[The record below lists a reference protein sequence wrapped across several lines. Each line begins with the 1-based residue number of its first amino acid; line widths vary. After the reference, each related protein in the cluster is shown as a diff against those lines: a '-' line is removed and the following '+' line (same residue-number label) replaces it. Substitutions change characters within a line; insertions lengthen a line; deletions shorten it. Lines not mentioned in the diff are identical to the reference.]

1 MSQPTQL
8 RVDAREAYMEDQAV
22 RALATKAFYQANTDP
37 TLRQAMLA
45 KTRTDDGPLKVGGYA
60 YYWRI
65 MMEASRWRGSALV
78 CAVESRPDGR
88 PDVYWMAHGSSLV
101 RFDHVM
107 TRREVPSERVARLE
121 QLPDAAAR
129 EPAKQR
135 VLRALRPVR
144 GPPIRFFDLVPDG
157 PSVDTE
163 AMDAKDTKMQV
174 LDTNKMG
181 IKEEIDTK
189 SVAKEKDTNR
199 RNASKAEIEEEK
211 AMELDVKVEPV
222 EKRMEVDAV
231 DKTSE
236 AASQPASKQAS
247 KGASERASRQARQ
260 QARQQASKQA
270 SQPASKPASQPASKG
285 ASERASRQARQ
296 QGSKAAR
303 QQGSKQANKQ
313 ASKQASQRASEPASK
328 RASKQASQPASKQAS
343 QPGSQ
348 PGNQQASQQASKGAS
363 QRASR
368 QASKQASQGASKGAS
383 EQTIFLQG
391 ISVRT

>member
-8 RVDAREAYMEDQAV
+8 RVDGRQAYMEDQAV
-22 RALATKAFYQANTDP
+22 RALATKAFYEANTDA

-45 KTRTDDGPLKVGGYA
+45 KTRTDDEPLKVGGYA

-101 RFDHVM
+101 RFGHVM
-107 TRREVPSERVARLE
+107 TRREVPAERVARLE
-121 QLPDAAAR
+121 QLPDTAAR

-144 GPPIRFFDLVPDG
+144 GPPIRFLDLVPDG

-189 SVAKEKDTNR
+189 GVAEEKDTNK

-211 AMELDVKVEPV
+211 TMELDVKVEPV
-222 EKRMEVDAV
+222 DKRMEVDAV

-236 AASQPASKQAS
+236 AEKAS
-247 KGASERASRQARQ
+247 SEQ
-260 QARQQASKQA
+260 QAKEDEKTR
-270 SQPASKPASQPASKG
+270 
-285 ASERASRQARQ
+285 ERSRSPPPQDEERMRWLQ
-296 QGSKAAR
+296 LFSM
-303 QQGSKQANKQ
+303 
-313 ASKQASQRASEPASK
+313 QREGLK
-328 RASKQASQPASKQAS
+328 DCHQELQL
-343 QPGSQ
+343 PGSCT
-348 PGNQQASQQASKGAS
+348 PTGREVFWKARLRYTKMENTFWAK
-363 QRASR
+363 
-368 QASKQASQGASKGAS
+368 
-383 EQTIFLQG
+383 
-391 ISVRT
+391 